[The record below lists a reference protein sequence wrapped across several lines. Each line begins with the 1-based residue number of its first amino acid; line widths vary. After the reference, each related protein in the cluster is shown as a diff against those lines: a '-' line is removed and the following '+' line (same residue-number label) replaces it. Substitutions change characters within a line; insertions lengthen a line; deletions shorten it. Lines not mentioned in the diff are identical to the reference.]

1 MGNNAAIVGQDR
13 VKRCWGTGDPLM
25 EQYHDLEWGV
35 PVRDDRLLYEH
46 LTLDSFQAGLS
57 WRTILYKREAFRRAF
72 EAFDP
77 ERIARYGRGDV
88 ARLLGDPGIVRNRQK
103 VEAAIS
109 NARTFLA
116 MQEVGESFSDFL
128 WSFTGGRTLLG
139 KAARR
144 WDEIP
149 SHSPQSDA
157 MALALR
163 QRGFRFVGT
172 TICYAFMQAV
182 GIVDDHM
189 VGCFRYVPRR
199 PRRS

>member
-1 MGNNAAIVGQDR
+1 
-13 VKRCWGTGDPLM
+13 M
-25 EQYHDLEWGV
+25 EPYHDLEWGT

-72 EAFDP
+72 DGFDP
-77 ERIARYGRGDV
+77 ERIAAYGDRDRD
-88 ARLLGDPGIVRNRQK
+88 RLLADPGIVRNRQK
-103 VEAAIS
+103 IEAAIA
-109 NARTFLA
+109 NARAYLT
-116 MQEVGESFSDFL
+116 MQSVGESFSEFL
-128 WSFTGGRTLLG
+128 WSFTGGQTRLG
-139 KAARR
+139 RAARR
-144 WDEIP
+144 WQEIP
-149 SHSPQSDA
+149 ASSPESDA

-189 VGCFRYVPRR
+189 VGCFRYRR
-199 PRRS
+199 RR

>member
-1 MGNNAAIVGQDR
+1 VGNNAAIVGQDR

-72 EAFDP
+72 DDFDP
-77 ERIARYGRGDV
+77 ERIGRYGPRDV